1 VVGVLTDTLIRQ
13 RVVWTCTEIVDDSK
27 DGDGEEDSE
36 FKLGNDIDFGR
47 YNYHHIDCNP
57 TDTHPNNGLCT
68 ACAKARPLLLSRFNS
83 NLKLHTSKFN
93 RKRTE
98 FYRNRLKQVSRRQS
112 YKAKALAKLTEE
124 TGVDCPI
131 NEDSDKISDI
141 TMEENVRRF
150 ISSDPNDRLAA
161 IAEYVFAEACQKHKL
176 AKEHGTPL
184 VIRLAAAVYD
194 KMGNA
199 GGRYDILARCFCFPT
214 SLHLR
219 NYTENTASEPDGI
232 LYRNLRA
239 AEVCFDER
247 NPNCPA
253 NDEKRSVILKL
264 DEMHIRGRF
273 GVDFHT
279 NRVVG
284 MTEDALDKSILERE
298 FNELISLQKEDGE
311 DVEEVSVPEP
321 NKKFLVFVATI
332 ADKNQTKQQVVVA
345 RYGIRNA
352 SSEFIARRLLE
363 IPATLYEY
371 GFVVKHIGCDGATE
385 ICSALHYVGNVTAND
400 IFNDVF
406 TPDELRGLPMDFVVG
421 CRHPS
426 EGCEDVIILFGGD
439 MPHWVKKFRNAFDNK
454 SRELTYN
461 GQIMKRAAL
470 KKIWEL
476 SESSGSNFWKTRFT
490 YDYFELDS
498 YKRCVCFWQQ
508 ALLQTQ

>member
-1 VVGVLTDTLIRQ
+1 
-13 RVVWTCTEIVDDSK
+13 
-27 DGDGEEDSE
+27 
-36 FKLGNDIDFGR
+36 
-47 YNYHHIDCNP
+47 
-57 TDTHPNNGLCT
+57 
-68 ACAKARPLLLSRFNS
+68 
-83 NLKLHTSKFN
+83 
-93 RKRTE
+93 
-98 FYRNRLKQVSRRQS
+98 
-112 YKAKALAKLTEE
+112 
-124 TGVDCPI
+124 
-131 NEDSDKISDI
+131 
-141 TMEENVRRF
+141 
-150 ISSDPNDRLAA
+150 
-161 IAEYVFAEACQKHKL
+161 
-176 AKEHGTPL
+176 
-184 VIRLAAAVYD
+184 
-194 KMGNA
+194 
-199 GGRYDILARCFCFPT
+199 
-214 SLHLR
+214 
-219 NYTENTASEPDGI
+219 
-232 LYRNLRA
+232 
-239 AEVCFDER
+239 
-247 NPNCPA
+247 
-253 NDEKRSVILKL
+253 
-264 DEMHIRGRF
+264 
-273 GVDFHT
+273 
-279 NRVVG
+279 

-498 YKRCVCFWQQ
+498 
-508 ALLQTQ
+508 